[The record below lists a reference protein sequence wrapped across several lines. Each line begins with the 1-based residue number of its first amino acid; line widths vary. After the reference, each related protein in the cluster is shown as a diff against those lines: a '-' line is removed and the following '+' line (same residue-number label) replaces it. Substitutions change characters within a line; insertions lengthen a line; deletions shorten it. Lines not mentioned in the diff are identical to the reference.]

1 MRKQLLKLVSVIAVS
16 VLVISCFAVV
26 SASAATVQGTVI
38 AYDVADVKLGSDFE
52 VTFKFS
58 GKKIQ
63 YIGSFVSY
71 DVQYVELNESKCS
84 AVGGTLALNTNSA
97 GKVRFSIDG
106 DGENTITLKLSF
118 KSKKV
123 GSTRIK
129 IETNDFFGCIDADEN
144 EISFTGTG
152 APVRIIDKTATKSS
166 NANLSNI
173 KIPAGSLTPSF
184 SPDITTYSI
193 TIPYSQTTFLITP
206 ICADSKAN
214 DRVEGSSNMK
224 VGSNQRI
231 IVVTAEDGTVKKYTL
246 NITRL
251 AADGSTP
258 DPDGPDTE
266 NPQDEKVSVTAD
278 GKDKLLASEFPT
290 EDPFYGYSSD
300 TFTYNEKEFPAMKR
314 GDTVLVYLTDIDGEN
329 GAFYRVLEN
338 NEFEAF
344 AFIATATNFYE
355 FLKADK
361 IPEGYSEI
369 TLNINSFKV
378 TAYQSADPTKK
389 DFVLVYAKGPDG
401 SDSFYTFDTVEQT
414 MQRFDGVFG
423 DVAVTAPEDDAVE
436 GDNFLEKFMS
446 LDTSSK
452 VVCIVI
458 VAILLLII
466 TAIIVLIVKIAR
478 PADYDDETDYNDEE
492 EEELKNGEELDEFDF
507 VSISDRDEK
516 DE

>member
-1 MRKQLLKLVSVIAVS
+1 MKRIFKSLIMLIVVLSMAVS
-16 VLVISCFAVV
+16 LFSITAFASGTTSVAFSKDTLNVGDTLTVTVRFNASEKMYGVEAKIHYDTKVLQYV
-26 SASAATVQGTVI
+26 SAANGPDSASGIVHI
-38 AYDVADVKLGSDFE
+38 VAGASDTRASE
-52 VTFKFS
+52 TITFKAIGTGSCTVRVTDALYAADDEISMS
-58 GKKIQ
+58 G
-63 YIGSFVSY
+63 
-71 DVQYVELNESKCS
+71 CS
-84 AVGGTLALNTNSA
+84 ASV
-97 GKVRFSIDG
+97 KVVD
-106 DGENTITLKLSF
+106 
-118 KSKKV
+118 KS
-123 GSTRIK
+123 
-129 IETNDFFGCIDADEN
+129 
-144 EISFTGTG
+144 
-152 APVRIIDKTATKSS
+152 ATKSS
-166 NANLSNI
+166 NANLTYINPSS
-173 KIPAGSLTPSF
+173 GSLTPKF
-184 SPDITTYSI
+184 SPDVTTYSI
-193 TIPYSQTTFLITP
+193 TIPNKVTTLTAGATT
-206 ICADSKAN
+206 ADKNA
-214 DRVEGSSNMK
+214 DWDVEGSKEMK
-224 VGSNQRI
+224 VGSNKRV
-231 IVVTAEDGTVKKYTL
+231 IVVTAEDGTEKRYTL

-258 DPDGPDTE
+258 DPDVPDTE
-266 NPQDEKVSVTAD
+266 NPQDEKVTVTAD
-278 GKDKLLASEFPT
+278 GKDKLLASEFPID
-290 EDPFYGYSSD
+290 DPFYGYSSD

-338 NEFEAF
+338 NEFEEF
-344 AFIATATNFYE
+344 AFIATSTNFYE
-355 FLKADK
+355 FLKADEA
-361 IPEGYSEI
+361 PEGYSEI
-369 TLNINSFKV
+369 VLNINNFKV

-401 SDSFYTFDTVEQT
+401 TDSFYTFDTVEQT

-423 DVAVTAPEDDAVE
+423 EVAVTAPEDDTLE

-478 PADYDDETDYNDEE
+478 PADPDDETDYNDEE

>member
-1 MRKQLLKLVSVIAVS
+1 MKRIFKSLIMLVVVLTMAVS
-16 VLVISCFAVV
+16 LFSITAFASGTTSVAFSKDTLNVGDTLTVTVRFNANEKMYGVEAFVHYDTKVLQYV
-26 SASAATVQGTVI
+26 SAANGSSSASGIIQI
-38 AYDVADVKLGSDFE
+38 AAVASDTRASE
-52 VTFKFS
+52 TITFKAIGTGSCTIKVTDARYAADDEIPMS
-58 GKKIQ
+58 G
-63 YIGSFVSY
+63 
-71 DVQYVELNESKCS
+71 CS
-84 AVGGTLALNTNSA
+84 ASV
-97 GKVRFSIDG
+97 KVVD
-106 DGENTITLKLSF
+106 
-118 KSKKV
+118 KS
-123 GSTRIK
+123 
-129 IETNDFFGCIDADEN
+129 
-144 EISFTGTG
+144 
-152 APVRIIDKTATKSS
+152 ATKSS
-166 NANLSNI
+166 NANLKYITPS
-173 KIPAGSLTPSF
+173 AGSLTPKF
-184 SPDITTYSI
+184 SPDVTTYSI
-193 TIPYSQTTFLITP
+193 TIPNKVTTLTVGAGV
-206 ICADSKAN
+206 ADSGAEW
-214 DRVEGSSNMK
+214 DVEGAKEMK
-224 VGSNQRI
+224 VGSNKRV
-231 IVVTAEDGTVKKYTL
+231 IVVTAEDGTEKRYTL

-258 DPDGPDTE
+258 DPVGPDTE
-266 NPQDEKVSVTAD
+266 NPQDEKVVVSAD

-401 SDSFYTFDTVEQT
+401 SDHFYTFDTVEQT

-423 DVAVTAPEDDAVE
+423 EVAVTAPEDDAVE